1 MEPCIAVCIH
11 GRLGKSKKN
20 IHGIPLDVIDSLKSL
35 KNNVLDENKN
45 NIFAHTW
52 SDQRIM
58 ETFDFLK
65 PNAYSITDPI
75 EFKKLSQ
82 LKLYKYALKRGFK
95 QLISYSITTKLNFV
109 DAQKKLNNY
118 MSRFYSHGA
127 TLHLMKNYALQ
138 NDIKYTHVL
147 VSRYDLEFFSKFN
160 FSKLK
165 KEFIYIGQDIELFD
179 KNNNN
184 IPNRLYWEKLKNKE
198 ELRIENID
206 IFKRKRAIDDF
217 FYVCSYENALAMAN
231 LFEKINYYLATGTP
245 VSPHFLLERHIKE
258 VIGMNNIKFCK
269 KRMEDY
275 DLSRRFRLGATI

>member
-35 KNNVLDENKN
+35 KKNVLDENKN

-58 ETFDFLK
+58 ETFDFLQ
-65 PNAYSITDPI
+65 PNQYSITDPI

-82 LKLYKYALKRGFK
+82 IELYKYALKRGFK

-109 DAQKKLNNY
+109 DAQNKLNNY

-127 TLHLMKNYALQ
+127 SLHLMKNYALQ
-138 NDIKYTHVL
+138 NNIKYTHVL

-179 KNNNN
+179 KNNNY

-206 IFKRKRAIDDF
+206 IFKRERAIDDF